1 LSSETGICNGFQ
13 ALNAP
18 RSGHKKAKRGRELET
33 ERAEEN
39 FGIVSKM
46 QARNVDPA
54 VVIDRKVSRRCRRAK
69 GRIEKRVS
77 TGE

>member
-1 LSSETGICNGFQ
+1 LI
-13 ALNAP
+13 AP
-18 RSGHKKAKRGRELET
+18 RIGHKKAKRGREFET

-54 VVIDRKVSRRCRRAK
+54 AEVRRKVDRR
-69 GRIEKRVS
+69 
-77 TGE
+77 

>member
-1 LSSETGICNGFQ
+1 MI
-13 ALNAP
+13 AP
-18 RSGHKKAKRGRELET
+18 REAIKKPKRGRELAA

-54 VVIDRKVSRRCRRAK
+54 AEVCRKADRR
-69 GRIEKRVS
+69 
-77 TGE
+77 

>member
-1 LSSETGICNGFQ
+1 MTGAEFRNGNWQRVTSSERTS
-13 ALNAP
+13 
-18 RSGHKKAKRGRELET
+18 SGHKKAKRGREFET

-54 VVIDRKVSRRCRRAK
+54 AVVCRKVDRR
-69 GRIEKRVS
+69 
-77 TGE
+77 

>member
-1 LSSETGICNGFQ
+1 MDRT
-13 ALNAP
+13 P
-18 RSGHKKAKRGRELET
+18 RGHKKAKRGQEFGT

-54 VVIDRKVSRRCRRAK
+54 AEVCRKVDRR
-69 GRIEKRVS
+69 
-77 TGE
+77 

>member
-1 LSSETGICNGFQ
+1 
-13 ALNAP
+13 LNAP

-54 VVIDRKVSRRCRRAK
+54 AEVCRKVDRR
-69 GRIEKRVS
+69 
-77 TGE
+77 